1 VRVTTVKLTEEQIY
15 RYSRNILLPEVGG
28 SGQEKLLSS
37 KVFCVG
43 VGGLGSPVALYL
55 VAAGVGTIG
64 IADADQVDIS
74 NLQRQV
80 IHFTDDIGKPKT
92 ESAKEKLK
100 RLNPDVNVIVYKEAI
115 TKKNIRDIIKDY
127 DIVLD
132 GSDNFPT
139 RYLVNDAC
147 YFEKKTLISGA
158 ILQFE
163 GQVSVFKPFAGG
175 PCYRCLYP
183 EIPPLGMIPSCQ
195 EAGILGAVAG
205 IIGTI
210 QAVEALKE
218 ILQIGRSLVGRLLV
232 FNALNMSFADIK
244 VKKDPNCP
252 LCGEN
257 PSIKDL
263 SDYDYRQREECEFDL
278 ASLIGN
284 K

>member
-1 VRVTTVKLTEEQIY
+1 MKLTEEQIY

-115 TKKNIRDIIKDY
+115 TKKNIRDIIKNY

-232 FNALNMSFADIK
+232 FNALNMSFTDIK

-257 PSIKDL
+257 PSIRDL
-263 SDYDYRQREECEFDL
+263 SDYDYSQREECEFDL
-278 ASLIGN
+278 TSLIVN